1 MWSQEEALKL
11 GSVEERENGFLSWG
25 WCAEESAHPS
35 PQFSPWR
42 PCCCLSYSGLLES
55 TSEYT
60 NAGLQQEILLSPS
73 ASTASVL
80 SVSCMKGPGDKHFKE
95 RECSSGGRMSVCS
108 GQNRDRSDGLHRESR
123 GCYGRIQA
131 CFMYQFS
138 FFTCSFSLMA
148 QAWEEIVM
156 LHMSKAWYVG
166 SEWSLPVA
174 AQRGGL
180 APAALGRVPAG
191 SSSAGPAVIPCSR
204 CCAACLPVALP
215 QQCSSRTA
223 FYGLFTCVSKLV
235 GMWKPSAVCSFR
247 GISDLTCAH
256 ALAFSHST
264 DSSRTGRQC

>member
-1 MWSQEEALKL
+1 MLQIWSQEEALKL

-60 NAGLQQEILLSPS
+60 NAGLQQEILLRPS

-108 GQNRDRSDGLHRESR
+108 GQNRDRSDGLHREST

-131 CFMYQFS
+131 GFMYQFS
-138 FFTCSFSLMA
+138 FFFLLVQSRGPGLGRNSDAPHEQSMVCGIRVVAPCGSPARRPCPGCSGPGACRQQLSRACCHCLFSFLCCLFTCSFA
-148 QAWEEIVM
+148 
-156 LHMSKAWYVG
+156 
-166 SEWSLPVA
+166 
-174 AQRGGL
+174 
-180 APAALGRVPAG
+180 
-191 SSSAGPAVIPCSR
+191 
-204 CCAACLPVALP
+204 
-215 QQCSSRTA
+215 
-223 FYGLFTCVSKLV
+223 
-235 GMWKPSAVCSFR
+235 SAVLIQNSFLWVIHLR
-247 GISDLTCAH
+247 FQTRRYVEAICCVLIPWHFRSDVCPRVGVLSQH
-256 ALAFSHST
+256 
-264 DSSRTGRQC
+264 